1 MTYNDAKKFI
11 AHPMTKKILS
21 MKEWA
26 DKNARDLGYKNH
38 DDLLEKTKE
47 PTIFEGIP
55 HITYG
60 LRQKD
65 LDRRTKIGKE
75 KARFI
80 SKCGNEHLK

>member
-1 MTYNDAKKFI
+1 MKN
-11 AHPMTKKILS
+11 ILT
-21 MKEWA
+21 MQEFA
-26 DKNARDLGYKNH
+26 DKTAKELGFKNQADLH
-38 DDLLEKTKE
+38 EKTKE
-47 PTIFEGIP
+47 PTSFEGIP

-80 SKCGNEHLK
+80 SK

>member
-1 MTYNDAKKFI
+1 
-11 AHPMTKKILS
+11 MTKKILS

-47 PTIFEGIP
+47 PTSFEGIP